1 MAESDHWEPY
11 RAHDQVHIAI
21 PSAVDKTAATNQP
34 GDTQYTGGTHQED
47 AGLRFIFS
55 ANSGAELG
63 WKFPPLFWFK
73 YRKRRRI

>member
-34 GDTQYTGGTHQED
+34 GDTQHTGGTHQERWT
-47 AGLRFIFS
+47 GIIMIF
-55 ANSGAELG
+55 SGAELG
-63 WKFPPLFWFK
+63 WNSHRYFGSN
-73 YRKRRRI
+73 IENDD